1 LIGSWPSPF
10 TGLRGKKLP
19 VAFYQLRIDPLPLT
33 CQEVPHH
40 LVAGGKRLGLEM
52 IKGRLLLKETSVGC
66 GDLDLVQLGHA
77 LGGPVVIDALDHNAK
92 AAHGTPPEPINGR
105 RYLMI
110 RRPGGCPLLP
120 THQAQRFCALT
131 KFEEVVVGRELK
143 MIALEKELEKLQR
156 EVEKRPTRACATRWR
171 RWSCAC
177 GKARSA
183 GVLCS
188 TSWAT

>member
-131 KFEEVVVGRELK
+131 GIGRGTEGKRLFTDQTSGNVGCLSV
-143 MIALEKELEKLQR
+143 AGG
-156 EVEKRPTRACATRWR
+156 A
-171 RWSCAC
+171 
-177 GKARSA
+177 KASA
-183 GVLCS
+183 
-188 TSWAT
+188 